1 MSHAQRRVDPRLKV
15 TIRARLRD
23 RMCNRD
29 VCILNVSARGFLAS
43 AAIPPPRGE
52 FVEIMLGP
60 SLVVGQVRWASQHR
74 FGIVLQEKIDVTS
87 IACGDFSN
95 FRAHVSSLKG
105 DGQRQALRPEAAA
118 ERSRRIVRWANGVIA
133 AAACLVAALFLP
145 ETISENL
152 GSLDKATQAMSQSRA
167 NLTRR

>member
-1 MSHAQRRVDPRLKV
+1 MSHPQRRVDPRLKV

-23 RMCNRD
+23 SQRNRD
-29 VCILNVSARGFLAS
+29 VCILDVSARGFLAS
-43 AAIPPPRGE
+43 AAMPPPRGE

-87 IACGDFSN
+87 IARGDFSN
-95 FRAHVSSLKG
+95 FRARVTSLQG

-133 AAACLVAALFLP
+133 AAACLVAALFLADAV
-145 ETISENL
+145 SANL
-152 GSLDKATQAMSQSRA
+152 GSLDKAALAMSQSRA
-167 NLTRR
+167 ELARQ